1 MKTGIKKKLNKVIRA
16 GIYLMF
22 ALVIVILLI
31 PIPDPVF
38 DTPNSTVLYSS
49 EGDLLCASIAEDE
62 QWRFPSSDSIP
73 AKFEHAIRI
82 FEDEYYH
89 YHPGVN
95 PVSIFRAVW
104 QNYKAGKV
112 VSGGSTL
119 TMQVVRMAYGN
130 KKRTLIQKAIEILAA
145 IKLDLFYSKETILKL
160 YADNAPFGGN
170 IVGIT
175 SASWKYFGRPPYR
188 LSWAEA
194 ATLAILPNEPSNI
207 YPGKNQD
214 KLISKRNRLLS
225 KLAKKGFMSDEELFL
240 AKEEI
245 IPAEIYDLPDHGY
258 HLLYRSIKE
267 GKSGNNIH
275 STLSASLQVKVEE
288 IVNRYS
294 HKMASNEIHNAAALV
309 LNVKNGST
317 LAYVGNSKNSG
328 SHGQHVDVITARRSP
343 GSLLKPFL
351 YAASLDEGLITP
363 EKLVPDVPLFYNG
376 FAPKNFDKQYRGAV
390 PADEAL
396 ASSLNVPF
404 VHLLVDY
411 GYEKF
416 HHNLRKIGFKSF
428 DKPASHYGLSI
439 ILGGAETTLWE
450 ITGAYAG
457 MKRSLDNYYNRPVNK
472 GYSDLD
478 FHSNY
483 YDKADSLILNE
494 IKLNPDGQ
502 IKAPSIWFTLNAMK
516 NLNRPEQEAGW
527 EQFNSSQS
535 VAWKTGTS
543 YGFKDGWAIGI
554 TDNFLVGIW
563 IGNADGEGRPGLTGV
578 EAAAPLMFE
587 VFDLLDD
594 QLNLREPFGI
604 SKVVCQKSGMIA
616 AENCTEI
623 DSESLP
629 EYLAVTKECDLHQ
642 NIQLDQKEEYRVNSS
657 CYEISNMVTK
667 SYFILPPVQAY
678 YYKRF
683 NPNYKTAPPFIEDC
697 NAQDVTKFFDLIYP
711 EKFTKVHIPREQ
723 AGNTGETIFEAA
735 HGDADIK
742 VFWHLDNQFLGFTT
756 GDHKMG
762 IHTSAGVHLL
772 TLVDENGNEISQPFE
787 VVN

>member
-1 MKTGIKKKLNKVIRA
+1 MNPGIKKKLNKVIRA
-16 GIYLMF
+16 GIYLVL
-22 ALVIVILLI
+22 ALILLILLI

-38 DTPNSTVLYSS
+38 DTPRSTVLYSS
-49 EGDLLCASIAEDE
+49 EGNLLSASIADDQ

-73 AKFEHAIRI
+73 KKFENAIRI
-82 FEDEYYH
+82 FEDEYYY

-95 PVSIFRAVW
+95 PVSIFRAAW
-104 QNYKAGKV
+104 QNLEAGKV

-119 TMQVVRMAYGN
+119 TMQVIRMAYGN
-130 KKRTLIQKAIEILAA
+130 KKRTLFQKVIEIFAA
-145 IKLDLFYSKETILKL
+145 IKLDLFYSKETIIKL

-175 SASWKYFGRPPYR
+175 TAAWKYYGRPPYR
-188 LSWAEA
+188 LSWSEA

-207 YPGKNQD
+207 YPGKNQEL
-214 KLISKRNRLLS
+214 LISKRNTLLS
-225 KLAKKGFMSDEELFL
+225 KLAKKGFMSEEELFL
-240 AKEEI
+240 AKEEM
-245 IPAEIYDLPDHGY
+245 IPSEIYNLPDHAY

-267 GKSGNNIH
+267 GKTGTNIN
-275 STLSASLQVKVEE
+275 STLSSSLQNKVEE
-288 IVNRYS
+288 IVNQYS
-294 HKMASNEIHNAAALV
+294 SKMASNEIHNAAALV
-309 LNVKNGST
+309 LNIEDGSV
-317 LAYVGNSKNSG
+317 LAYVGNSKNTG
-328 SHGQHVDVITARRSP
+328 SHGQHVDIITSRRSS

-363 EKLVPDVPLFYNG
+363 QKLVPDIPLFYNG

-416 HHNLRKIGFKSF
+416 HHNLKKIGFRSF

-450 ITGAYAG
+450 ITSAYAG
-457 MKRSLDNYYNRPVNK
+457 MKRSLDNYYTRPINK
-472 GYSDLD
+472 GYSNSD

-483 YDKADSLILNE
+483 YDKTDSISQNE
-494 IKLNPDGQ
+494 IKLKSDGH
-502 IKAPSIWFTLNAMK
+502 IKAPSVWFTFNAMK
-516 NLNRPEQEAGW
+516 NLNRPDQEAGW

-535 VAWKTGTS
+535 IAWKTGTS
-543 YGFKDGWAIGI
+543 YGFKDGWAIGL
-554 TDNFLVGIW
+554 TDSFVVGVW

-587 VFDLLDD
+587 IFDLLDD
-594 QLNLREPFGI
+594 QLNLREPFGL

-616 AENCTEI
+616 SENCTEI
-623 DSESLP
+623 ENKSLP
-629 EYLAVTKECDLHQ
+629 EYLTATKQCDLHQ
-642 NIQLDQKEEYRVNSS
+642 NIKLDQKQEYRVNSS

-683 NPNYKTAPPFIEDC
+683 NPNYNSVPPFTEGC
-697 NAQDVTKFFDLIYP
+697 NAQDVTQFFDLIYP
-711 EKFTKVHIPREQ
+711 GKFTKVHIPREQ
-723 AGNTGETIFEAA
+723 AGNTGQTIFEAA
-735 HGDADIK
+735 HENADIK
-742 VFWHLDNQFLGFTT
+742 VFWHLDDQFLGFTT
-756 GDHKMG
+756 GEHKMG
-762 IHTSAGVHLL
+762 INTSTGIHLL
-772 TLVDENGNEISQPFE
+772 TLVDENGNEVSQSFE